1 MARET
6 DKMSPDER
14 PPDGDPRTARN
25 RLWERISHVSKRGW
39 LITIA
44 ASFGVILLIYWLWP
58 AKKAAAEEEADIKV
72 SVRVAQAERGTIAA
86 ETAVLGTVF
95 PREQATIS
103 PKINAQIKS
112 MALLKNKPVRAG
124 EVIATLEARDLQAQ
138 RAESAAALQ
147 EAQANLRLLSGG
159 TIPEANVQ
167 DEKAVRVAR
176 ANVANA
182 RATFERRQVLFE
194 QGGIAKKELEAA
206 ELTLTTAENELRA
219 AEAAARL
226 HQTSTNPNNRE
237 AAAARVKQ
245 AADRLANLDTQ
256 LSYAVIRAPFA
267 GIITDQFQ
275 YEGEYAAAGAKL
287 VNIADISEVIVK
299 APISD
304 TVAADLKDG
313 DPVTVLPQESPDE
326 KIEAKISL
334 ISRASDPQNRAV
346 EIWIN
351 LENKG
356 GRLRANSAL
365 KVLVTTNTATDAI
378 LVPAA
383 AVTLEASN
391 AGEGTVMVVEKD
403 PATDEQVAYE
413 RKVTVGIRT
422 PEQMEI
428 TSGLKEGETV
438 VIEGNYA
445 LPDKTKV
452 EINTGSDEEDEG
464 GKEEGG
470 GAGGAAPGGGTPT
483 QPDKTTDNGAQPSQP
498 NQPNPGGS
506 AKPGQGTSDK
516 ATPNSG
522 GTKNPATAPST
533 ETTPNNPGGSTP
545 QSPSGKGAPPQSG
558 GTKSGTGGQSL
569 PSPKAGSGAK
579 PAAQPEGK
587 P

>member
-1 MARET
+1 MTRET
-6 DKMSPDER
+6 DKMLPDER
-14 PPDGDPRTARN
+14 PPEGDPHTARN
-25 RLWERISHVSKRGW
+25 RLWERVSRVSKRAW

-44 ASFGVILLIYWLWP
+44 ASLGVILLVYWLWP
-58 AKKAAAEEEADIKV
+58 SKKAAAEEEADIKV
-72 SVRVAQAERGTIAA
+72 SVRVAKAERGVIAA
-86 ETAVLGTVF
+86 ETAVLGTIF

-138 RAESAAALQ
+138 RAESAAALE
-147 EAQANLRLLSGG
+147 EARANLRLLSGG

-182 RATFERRQVLFE
+182 RATYERRQVLFE

-267 GIITDQFQ
+267 GVITDQFQ

-287 VNIADISEVIVK
+287 VNIADVSEVIVK

-313 DPVTVLPQESPDE
+313 DPVTVMPQESPDQ

-334 ISRASDPQNRAV
+334 ISRTSDPQNRAV
-346 EIWIN
+346 EIWVN

-356 GRLRANSAL
+356 GRLRANSAA
-365 KVLVTTNTATDAI
+365 KVLVTTNTATDTI
-378 LVPAA
+378 IVPAA
-383 AVTLEASN
+383 AVTLEATN
-391 AGEGTVMVVEKD
+391 AGEGTVMVVEED
-403 PATDEQVAYE
+403 PATHETVAHE

-428 TSGLKEGETV
+428 TSGLKEDETV

-452 EINTGSDEEDEG
+452 EINTGSDEEEEG

-470 GAGGAAPGGGTPT
+470 GTGDAAPGGGTPT
-483 QPDKTTDNGAQPSQP
+483 QPDKATDNGTQP
-498 NQPNPGGS
+498 NQPNPGGG
-506 AKPGQGTSDK
+506 AKPGQGTSDSS
-516 ATPNSG
+516 TPNSG

-545 QSPSGKGAPPQSG
+545 QSPSGKGAKPPSG
-558 GTKSGTGGQSL
+558 GTKSGTGSQS
-569 PSPKAGSGAK
+569 SPNTKAGPGAK
-579 PAAQPEGK
+579 PATQPGGK